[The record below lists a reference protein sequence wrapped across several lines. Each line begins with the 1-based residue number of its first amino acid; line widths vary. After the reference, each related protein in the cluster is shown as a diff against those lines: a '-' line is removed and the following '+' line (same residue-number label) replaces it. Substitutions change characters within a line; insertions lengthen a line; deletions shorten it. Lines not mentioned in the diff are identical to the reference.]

1 MERTLNRA
9 LPTDLATNLR
19 RGIAAL
25 AIGAIVAACGSGNP
39 TTAPTTGVTNPPATT
54 NPTVAAT
61 AEPSTGGSA
70 TIELELEDASA
81 GDYVAGEGGMA
92 LYIFTPDAAAPGKSV
107 CNGECATNWP
117 PLVVASI
124 AEVAAG
130 AGVTGALGT
139 VTRDDGTT
147 QVTLGGNPLYYF
159 KGDAAAGDT
168 KGQGLNGVWWLAGA
182 DGKGIGAPATS
193 IGRDY

>member
-1 MERTLNRA
+1 MERTLNRPLTGRA
-9 LPTDLATNLR
+9 STIRL
-19 RGIAAL
+19 GVAAL
-25 AIGAIVAACGSGNP
+25 AIGVIVAACGTGGA
-39 TTAPTTGVTNPPATT
+39 TTAPTTAVTNPPATT
-54 NPTVAAT
+54 TPSVASTPA
-61 AEPSTGGSA
+61 PSTGGSA
-70 TIELELEDASA
+70 AIELELEDASV
-81 GDYVAGEGGMA
+81 GDYVAGENGLA

-117 PLVVASI
+117 PLVVDDLADVS
-124 AEVAAG
+124 AG
-130 AGVTGALGT
+130 EGITGELGT

-168 KGQGLNGVWWLAGA
+168 NGQALNNVWWLAGA

>member
-1 MERTLNRA
+1 MDRTLNRS
-9 LPTDLATNLR
+9 LTLFTATLR
-19 RGIAAL
+19 GSLAAL
-25 AIGAIVAACGSGNP
+25 AIGAIVAACGGDGATTGP
-39 TTAPTTGVTNPPATT
+39 TTAVTIPPATT
-54 NPTVAAT
+54 SPTDAAT
-61 AEPSTGGSA
+61 TGPSTGGSA
-70 TIELELEDASA
+70 KVELELEDASV
-81 GDYVAGEGGMA
+81 GDYVTGENGLA

-107 CNGECATNWP
+107 CNGDCATNWP
-117 PLVVASI
+117 PLVVDDLAD
-124 AEVAAG
+124 VAAG
-130 AGVTGALGT
+130 EGITGELGT

-168 KGQGLNGVWWLAGA
+168 NGQGLNDVWWLAGA